1 MHIDKP
7 KFNRPKNPEAQ
18 NSWSQAT
25 CLGKTTH
32 RLNLEEKL
40 NSYKLNLGE
49 EASSHE
55 LSFREESN
63 AMSLA

>member
-1 MHIDKP
+1 MDLKTL
-7 KFNRPKNPEAQ
+7 KAQ

-25 CLGKTTH
+25 CLDKTTH
-32 RLNLEEKL
+32 GLNLEEKL

-49 EASSHE
+49 EVSSHE